1 MKANELNNII
11 ENTLFNEV
19 KKTILKEG
27 KEGKEMFHIK
37 CEGEPLA
44 TFETEKEAKEELP
57 KYKKSHPG
65 MELIIEKGVYE
76 SHEDMIDKLDE
87 MGEKLEGEDDKLQQN
102 ENLNME
108 KGPVKVKSFAEAIL
122 HAKNNN
128 KSKIKIDGE
137 EHDIE
142 ESWKRME
149 EEEMNENSEEECNE
163 CGKSMNESEP
173 DEVHDDWYEDEPKDN
188 FIKSLSK
195 IGMHRK
201 ERGEFDD
208 MGSEYDD
215 DTVECPHCDG
225 VGHDGVGECEN
236 CNGEGKVFKS
246 DDFPTNENW
255 SMEESEDDSISTG
268 NESNKVASKIFGNRQ
283 QTGLSKMHKELTK
296 DDNYGHEDD
305 DLKADD
311 IHINR
316 MDIDEEKMGMC
327 QECGGELMEGEC
339 MECGYIR
346 ESKKKTLRLT
356 ENELVSLIN
365 KMVKESIPGLT
376 VTKKAQSGSDKENK
390 ANMKDVTDKIKKRES
405 FDGNDNPE
413 FPKPIG
419 KGEKMAINN
428 TDDENE
434 YVEDNRGGGLQDLR
448 YENEPSQLF
457 KDRMKKSLEGHATM
471 GNSQD
476 AVNVVKSD
484 LGKNM
489 AKNAERK
496 EKKREKAPMYNKD
509 PQPVKIVKENE
520 TPKVL
525 LEEIQKMK
533 NISFYNKKTQ

>member
-19 KKTILKEG
+19 KKAILREG

-44 TFETEKEAKEELP
+44 TFETQKDAEEELP
-57 KYKKSHPG
+57 KYKKSHPD
-65 MELIIEKGVYE
+65 MELIIEKGVYQ

-87 MGEKLEGEDDKLQQN
+87 MGEKLEEEGDKSQQN

-128 KSKIKIDGE
+128 KTKIKIGDE

-142 ESWKRME
+142 ECWKQME
-149 EEEMNENSEEECNE
+149 EEEMNPDGRALVNNEDVDPGRGIVNEKGEEECEE
-163 CGKSMNESEP
+163 CWDKDMKESED
-173 DEVHDDWYEDEPKDN
+173 DEVHDDWGREEEPNYLD
-188 FIKSLSK
+188 SLSK
-195 IGMHRK
+195 IGVHRK
-201 ERGEFDD
+201 EMDMDNDFGDD
-208 MGSEYDD
+208 
-215 DTVECPHCDG
+215 
-225 VGHDGVGECEN
+225 EN
-236 CNGEGKVFKS
+236 SPIIKTPV
-246 DDFPTNENW
+246 P
-255 SMEESEDDSISTG
+255 
-268 NESNKVASKIFGNRQ
+268 NKVASKIFGNRQ
-283 QTGLSKMHKELTK
+283 QTGLSDIHKELTS
-296 DDNYGHEDD
+296 DDEYDPGPGEDENF
-305 DLKADD
+305 
-311 IHINR
+311 IR
-316 MDIDEEKMGMC
+316 PYDIDEEKMGVC
-327 QECGGELMEGEC
+327 NECGSEMKEGEC
-339 MECGYIR
+339 MECGMMR

-356 ENELVSLIN
+356 ETELVSLIG
-365 KMVKESIPGLT
+365 KMVKESIPGLE
-376 VTKKAQSGSDKENK
+376 VTKKAQSGSEKENK
-390 ANMKDVTDKIKKRES
+390 SNLKNVTAKIKKRES

-448 YENEPSQLF
+448 YENEPSQMF
-457 KDRMKKSLEGHATM
+457 KDRMKKSLEGHSTM
-471 GNSQD
+471 GNPQD
-476 AVNVVKSD
+476 AANVVKSD

-520 TPKVL
+520 TPKVI